1 MFATAFTAC
10 SLVSLLAVLL
20 FFLCGMFSHNV
31 ALEIRGLGALVVA
44 VITGKRLLTSV
55 GSRVIFQIASCY
67 ARKVT
72 LTTFKRP
79 LS

>member
-31 ALEIRGLGALVVA
+31 ALKRRGLAALVVA
-44 VITGKRLLTSV
+44 VITGKRLLPSV
-55 GSRVIFQIASCY
+55 QSPVFFYIVSLY
-67 ARKVT
+67 ARIVALVT
-72 LTTFKRP
+72 LKGL